1 MVAKSAMSKHKSKT
15 TPTTD
20 PVSKKKSLRSP
31 LLPKTP
37 DGRGRHPK
45 SLANLTN
52 PGWPKGV
59 SGNPGGR
66 PRKKPLTDALR
77 EYLDDP
83 KNLARVITAMDKRI
97 RKGDIRAIKELIDR
111 VEGKVSQRVEL
122 TGEDGEAIQ
131 VADVRAKLFDKLG
144 S

>member
-1 MVAKSAMSKHKSKT
+1 
-15 TPTTD
+15 
-20 PVSKKKSLRSP
+20 
-31 LLPKTP
+31 
-37 DGRGRHPK
+37 
-45 SLANLTN
+45 
-52 PGWPKGV
+52 
-59 SGNPGGR
+59 
-66 PRKKPLTDALR
+66 
-77 EYLDDP
+77 
-83 KNLARVITAMDKRI
+83 MDKRI